1 MSKTPSA
8 RSTCFLVMLLYQ
20 LPVLLAYVPLLGY
33 SALGREGGHVWAVK
47 VQGVGERAE
56 RELQTIAD
64 TVANNLG
71 LVNHGRIEPFHN
83 VFQFE
88 GNSRRVGRSAV
99 AAVHASLE
107 GHPGVVWA
115 SLQRPLTRT
124 KREAEFRDPFFSK
137 QWHLVSLCVLS
148 GPQTLCSASRLRT
161 VLHAPII
168 PSLNPSLLSLSPPLP
183 LPPLPS
189 SLLPSSPS

>member
-1 MSKTPSA
+1 
-8 RSTCFLVMLLYQ
+8 MLLYQ

-47 VQGVGERAE
+47 VQGGGKRAE

-64 TVANNLG
+64 SVANNLG

-88 GNSRRVGRSAV
+88 GSSRRVGRSAV
-99 AAVHASLE
+99 TAVHASLE

-124 KREAEFRDPFFSK
+124 KREVEFRDPFFSK

-148 GPQTLCSASRLRT
+148 GPQTLCRL
-161 VLHAPII
+161 
-168 PSLNPSLLSLSPPLP
+168 
-183 LPPLPS
+183 
-189 SLLPSSPS
+189 

>member
-1 MSKTPSA
+1 
-8 RSTCFLVMLLYQ
+8 MLLYQ

-47 VQGVGERAE
+47 VQGGGERAE
-56 RELQTIAD
+56 RELQAIAD

-88 GNSRRVGRSAV
+88 GSSRRVGRSAV

-124 KREAEFRDPFFSK
+124 KREVEFRDPFFSK
-137 QWHLVSLCVLS
+137 QWHLVSLHVCCLDPRAFAQPTGSRVCATLS
-148 GPQTLCSASRLRT
+148 SLSS
-161 VLHAPII
+161 
-168 PSLNPSLLSLSPPLP
+168 PSPLSLSVSS
-183 LPPLPS
+183 LPS
-189 SLLPSSPS
+189 

>member
-1 MSKTPSA
+1 MGTRLHPARGVARDGQCAIKLSKTPLA
-8 RSTCFLVMLLYQ
+8 RSTCLFVMLLYQ

-47 VQGVGERAE
+47 VQGEGKRAE

-64 TVANNLG
+64 SVANNLG

-88 GNSRRVGRSAV
+88 GSSRRVGRSAV
-99 AAVHASLE
+99 TAVHASLE

-124 KREAEFRDPFFSK
+124 KREVEFRDPFFSK

-148 GPQTLCSASRLRT
+148 VPQTLCRL
-161 VLHAPII
+161 
-168 PSLNPSLLSLSPPLP
+168 
-183 LPPLPS
+183 
-189 SLLPSSPS
+189 